1 MFISSTIPSIRLL
14 PRLRG
19 RGFPAEAGQ
28 DSESLTSLIERH
40 DKRNANPN
48 ILLKIDIE
56 NDEWRVFD
64 TTPLFQI
71 VGESHYLQGFSD
83 THWRKFFDRVFKI
96 YRSSMR
102 SFMFTANDF
111 GRISNV
117 VHVIIPNT
125 LEITF
130 TNRSIYSFCQTDE
143 VFPGPLDALNDPS
156 CPGVFVSNDCITTR
170 PCV

>member
-56 NDEWRVFD
+56 NDERTVFD
-64 TTPLFQI
+64 TTPLDRLFQI
-71 VGESHYLQGFSD
+71 VGEFHYLQGFCD
-83 THWRKFFDRVFKI
+83 THWGNFSPLKSIGVLCGHSCSPRTILAGSVML
-96 YRSSMR
+96 SML
-102 SFMFTANDF
+102 SF
-111 GRISNV
+111 RI
-117 VHVIIPNT
+117 
-125 LEITF
+125 LWK
-130 TNRSIYSFCQTDE
+130 
-143 VFPGPLDALNDPS
+143 
-156 CPGVFVSNDCITTR
+156 
-170 PCV
+170 